1 MEKIN
6 ITNKRIDEDLLMKKR
21 KEWLSVWPTG
31 KEVDFDEAVAY
42 QKSLPDNRIWWKVIA
57 RLREEGRMSVFPRA
71 GTPILEDMIELC
83 QSLVAQ
89 GVVFVPLTSDSYSR
103 TGAFDKAQ
111 QCLEESI
118 RTGKA
123 MLNGYPIVNYGVKN
137 TRKIVEACEA
147 AFTARAMV
155 SGIGLEIAI
164 ASGITSAVECFFPQ
178 PALRKGGA
186 RPDAGGED
194 FRMGPRLAGWYA
206 DRGVI
211 LSGDI
216 HGLFRSSLCPLD
228 VNIVTMI
235 VGALSSA
242 EQGVKAMTPLVHLSG
257 NMAQDMA
264 WIRLVPRLLREYLD
278 REGYKD
284 VIINGTSPQQTPLF
298 PVPTDWGG
306 SFAFLAYT
314 AMVASLARS
323 ECVFLRTVDEG
334 AGVATK
340 EAHEMSYRAA
350 KWIFDVV
357 REQKIEFEMEEV
369 AMEEKVTEAVV
380 RAIMDKLFELG
391 DGDIIVGTMRGIE
404 AGIIDE
410 PWQASPH
417 FKGEVFGVRDS
428 KGACRYLEFGNLPI
442 PDEIKEFHR
451 EKIAERERVEGR
463 KVDYYS
469 AVRDLWAFSKGKI
482 VGLPPY
488 DR

>member
-1 MEKIN
+1 MEKI
-6 ITNKRIDEDLLMKKR
+6 TMRNKRIDEDVLMEKR
-21 KEWLSVWPTG
+21 KEWLSAWPTG
-31 KEVDFDEAVAY
+31 KEVDFDEAVEY
-42 QKSLPDNRIWWKVIA
+42 QKNLPDNRIWWKVVA
-57 RLREEGRMSVFPRA
+57 KLREEGRMSVFPRA

-83 QSLVAQ
+83 KSMVAQ
-89 GVVFVPLTSDSYSR
+89 GVVLMPLTSDSYSR
-103 TGAFDKAQ
+103 SGVFDKAQ
-111 QCLEESI
+111 QGLEESI
-118 RTGKA
+118 RTGKT

-155 SGIGLEIAI
+155 SGIGAEIAI
-164 ASGITSAVECFFPQ
+164 ASGITSAVECSFPQ
-178 PALRKGGA
+178 PARRRGG
-186 RPDAGGED
+186 RGPGEGED
-194 FRMGPRLAGWYA
+194 FRMGCRLAGWYA

-235 VGALSSA
+235 VGALISA

-257 NMAQDMA
+257 NMAQDLS

-278 REGYKD
+278 RDGYHD
-284 VIINGTSPQQTPLF
+284 VIINGTSPQHTPLF

-306 SFAFLAYT
+306 AFAFLCYT
-314 AMVASLARS
+314 AMVASLAKS

-357 REQKIEFEMEEV
+357 REQKIEFEIKEV
-369 AMEEKVTEAVV
+369 DTEEKVTEAVV

-391 DGDIIVGTMRGIE
+391 DGDILVGIIKGIE
-404 AGIIDE
+404 AGVIDE
-410 PWQASPH
+410 PWQASPA

-428 KGACRYLEFGNLPI
+428 RGGCRYLEFGNLPI
-442 PDEIKEFHR
+442 PEEIKEFHR
-451 EKIAERERVEGR
+451 EKIAEREKVEGK

-469 AVRDLWAFSKGKI
+469 AVQDLWALSKGKI

-488 DR
+488 DK